1 MVSELPG
8 LGYMIA
14 AVLIAGVITM
24 LLRALPFAILK
35 PLRKSR
41 FVTLLGRWMPAGLLL
56 ILAVVILAGEIEARP
71 GKLWIIAVASAVTV
85 LVHLCAGRRALLSI
99 FAGTAVYVVLLALF

>member
-1 MVSELPG
+1 MPE

-14 AVLIAGVITM
+14 AVAISGVITV

-41 FVTLLGRWMPAGLLL
+41 FVQALGRWMPAGLLV
-56 ILAVVILAGEIEARP
+56 ILAVVMLAGEIRARP
-71 GKLWIIAVASAVTV
+71 GQLWIVAVAAAVTV
-85 LVHLCAGRRALLSI
+85 LVHLFAGRRALLSI
-99 FAGTAVYVVLLALF
+99 FAGTGVYVLLLNLF